1 MYCHICG
8 KELSDQAKS
17 CPECG
22 MPVPETRENRI
33 RKDMQPKQQASD
45 VAAKPI
51 TTKIPPQPSPDDY
64 PMKWYYYL
72 RYAHLFMVAAG
83 LCISGIIS
91 MVNEEI
97 LWGLIQ
103 IATAIYALVV
113 RKALADYL
121 TSAPLQIDLFFAI
134 QFSSSIGYDMI
145 KYLSLPSYMR
155 SSDTGTTYIVS
166 FVVTLIAGL
175 ILGTANATYFAKR
188 KDLFTN

>member
-8 KELSDQAKS
+8 IELSDQAKT

-72 RYAHLFMVAAG
+72 RYAHLFLVAAG
-83 LCISGIIS
+83 LCISGIVS

-97 LWGLIQ
+97 FWGLIQ

-113 RKALADYL
+113 RKALADFL
-121 TSAPLQIDLFFAI
+121 TSAPLQIDLFFGI
-134 QFSSSIGYDMI
+134 QFGSSACYYMI
-145 KYLSLPSYMR
+145 KYLNLSSYMR
-155 SSDTGTTYIVS
+155 SSDTGATYMASVIIA
-166 FVVTLIAGL
+166 LIAGL
-175 ILGTANATYFAKR
+175 ILGIANATYFAKR